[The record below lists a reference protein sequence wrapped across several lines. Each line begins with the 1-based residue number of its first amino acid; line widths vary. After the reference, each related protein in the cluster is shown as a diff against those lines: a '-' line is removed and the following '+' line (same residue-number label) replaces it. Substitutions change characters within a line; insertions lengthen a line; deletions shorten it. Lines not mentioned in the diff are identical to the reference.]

1 VELVGAERVLFG
13 TDYPLL
19 AQERALRQVGDAGL
33 PARARRLVL
42 GENVRRLL
50 GVGRKR
56 KGAQTGVA
64 PLPEQRAK
72 GEG

>member
-1 VELVGAERVLFG
+1 
-13 TDYPLL
+13 LL
-19 AQERALRQVGDAGL
+19 AQERALQQVEEAGL

-42 GENVRRLL
+42 GENARRLL
-50 GVGRKR
+50 GLGAKR
-56 KGAQTGVA
+56 KGARTGVA